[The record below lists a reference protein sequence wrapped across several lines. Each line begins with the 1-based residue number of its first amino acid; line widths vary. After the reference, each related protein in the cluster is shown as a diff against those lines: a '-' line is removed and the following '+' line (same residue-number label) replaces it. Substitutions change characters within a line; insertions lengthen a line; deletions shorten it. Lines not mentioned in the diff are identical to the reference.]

1 MAKKLATAPAPARAS
16 IRQTIDLPILGGNIT
31 ARLSTFDNLSDDLE
45 HIALRMG
52 PAGAEAPYV
61 RLHSECLTGDV
72 FGSQRCDCGL
82 QLTESIYRLNNMGG
96 VLLYLRQEG
105 RGIGLYPKIDAYA
118 LQAAGM
124 DTFAAN
130 RALNFADDER
140 SYQCAAEMLHA
151 LGVRAIRLISN
162 NPDKASQLEAFG
174 IRVLERLPT
183 GVYCNH
189 HNQHYLQAKSE
200 QAEHSIRLDGA
211 PKPGRAGAEAAA
223 AMGQDRI
230 SA

>member
-1 MAKKLATAPAPARAS
+1 MVTKQTTAPLRATV
-16 IRQTIDLPILGGNIT
+16 RQTIDLPILGGNVT
-31 ARLSTFDNLSDDLE
+31 ARLSTFDHLCDERE

-52 PAGAEAPYV
+52 PAHGDVPYV

-72 FGSQRCDCGL
+72 FGSQRCDCGQ
-82 QLTESIYRLNNMGG
+82 QLTEAIYRINNMGG
-96 VLLYLRQEG
+96 ILLYLRQEG

-130 RALNFADDER
+130 RALNFGNDER
-140 SYQCAAEMLHA
+140 NYQCAAEMLHA

-174 IRVLERLPT
+174 IRVLECLPT

-189 HNQHYLQAKSE
+189 HNRHYLQAKSE
-200 QAEHSIRLDGA
+200 QAEHSILLDGMGR
-211 PKPGRAGAEAAA
+211 PTRAGAAERVGA
-223 AMGQDRI
+223 
-230 SA
+230 